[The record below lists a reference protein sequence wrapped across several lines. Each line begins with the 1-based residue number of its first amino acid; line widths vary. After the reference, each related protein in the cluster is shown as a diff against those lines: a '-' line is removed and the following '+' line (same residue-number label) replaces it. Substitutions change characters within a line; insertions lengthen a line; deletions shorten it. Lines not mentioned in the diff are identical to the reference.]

1 MRPKLLCFLKVVVFQ
16 VLSFLPRRPIRKCK
30 NPSARPLTKEE
41 IQKFLDT
48 LEDDDGALTDS
59 NQYSQYKEIDEL
71 EIKGFLCLLYLRII
85 QR

>member
-1 MRPKLLCFLKVVVFQ
+1 MFQ
-16 VLSFLPRRPIRKCK
+16 VLSFLPRRPIRKCE
-30 NPSARPLTKEE
+30 NPSARSLTKEE

-59 NQYSQYKEIDEL
+59 NQYSQYKEIDEI